1 MSKYNLYKYNPL
13 TGKHISDYEMSGGKH
28 MKRVIV
34 TGGSGKTGAW
44 VVKEFIEHGYE
55 VISIDLNYPQNPICK
70 AVKVDLK
77 NLGQVYNALAGAHA
91 VVHLAAVPRP
101 SGYTSEYVFENN
113 VMSTYNILEAAA
125 GLGIG
130 KVVLASSESSYGYM
144 YKGPSYV
151 PVDEEHPQ
159 LPTDS
164 YGLSKILN
172 EETAKMFNRKTG
184 MQIVSLRIGNVME
197 PEDYNKFPEFI
208 HKAAVRE
215 RILWSYVDAR
225 DVATACRLSI
235 ETEGLGAVTLNISAE
250 DSSMDIKSRD
260 LMAERFPNVKDF
272 RTPLEGYETLLSIKK
287 AKKLLNWKPVHFWRD
302 YVKLDK

>member
-1 MSKYNLYKYNPL
+1 MEIIYTK
-13 TGKHISDYEMSGGKH
+13 EMSGGKP
-28 MKRVIV
+28 MKKVVI
-34 TGGSGKTGAW
+34 TGGSGKTGTW

-55 VISIDLNYPQNPICK
+55 VLSIDMNYPQNPICK

-77 NLGQVYNALAGAHA
+77 NLGQVYNALVGADA

-113 VMSTYNILEAAA
+113 VMSTYNVLEAAA
-125 GLGIG
+125 GLGI
-130 KVVLASSESSYGYM
+130 KKIVLASSESSYGYM

-151 PVDEEHPQ
+151 PVDEDHPQ

-184 MQIVSLRIGNVME
+184 MQIVSLRIGNVMG
-197 PEDYNKFPEFI
+197 PEDYKKFPDFI
-208 HKAAVRE
+208 DKPALRE

-225 DVATACRLSI
+225 DVATACRLSV
-235 ETEGLGAVTLNISAE
+235 ETDKLGAITLNISAE
-250 DSSMDIKSRD
+250 DSSMDIKSCD
-260 LMAERFPNVKDF
+260 LMAARFPKVNDF
-272 RTPLEGYETLLSIKK
+272 RADLDSYQTLLSIEK
-287 AKKLLNWKPVHFWRD
+287 AKKLINWKPVHKWRD
-302 YVKLDK
+302 YVSIDKV